1 MTAGGLAG
9 IFSWVFTYPQD
20 VIKSRLQA
28 DGWGRGQQYR
38 GSLHC
43 LQASPA
49 TEGRS
54 FLVRGIG
61 STIIR
66 AFPMNA
72 VTFWVYKHIMNTYS
86 QEDSHED
93 LDTLETV
100 SQRRG
105 VGGQDLERM
114 RQYQRVSTLAT
125 DGPSIICVQEPLVS
139 PVSQTRLYP
148 EQMLWAMQCPPT
160 SALRKHEEKVAQ
172 AQARVEQEESF
183 SNYCN
188 FNQFTQRSPL
198 DDLYNEPSV
207 LAPDMDLA
215 CPSLLC
221 DPRQLERRRHQITTR
236 DFLLPTNLLANM
248 KTSDRIYGFYY
259 IVA

>member
-43 LQASPA
+43 LQASLA
-49 TEGRS
+49 SEGRS

-105 VGGQDLERM
+105 VGFCAIKWIHIAYR
-114 RQYQRVSTLAT
+114 
-125 DGPSIICVQEPLVS
+125 
-139 PVSQTRLYP
+139 
-148 EQMLWAMQCPPT
+148 
-160 SALRKHEEKVAQ
+160 
-172 AQARVEQEESF
+172 
-183 SNYCN
+183 
-188 FNQFTQRSPL
+188 
-198 DDLYNEPSV
+198 
-207 LAPDMDLA
+207 
-215 CPSLLC
+215 
-221 DPRQLERRRHQITTR
+221 ITIR
-236 DFLLPTNLLANM
+236 NA
-248 KTSDRIYGFYY
+248 I
-259 IVA
+259 